1 MPLCFMLPINIS
13 RAYSICLD
21 SLSKFKCKSN
31 RANWALWAA
40 WCTEDLRAVLWQAI
54 HIYFAH
60 FCTALHN
67 LHRDVRAEAL
77 KMPPDAAKYAQS
89 QMTLSTLLYVCP
101 RLSAVSLRRPGR
113 LQLQVDRGR
122 EREAKR
128 VKVDNAFNAWSDHVK
143 AETFDKDGKSGTITE
158 WDQGNIYIEREKEK
172 DREEKEKDRD

>member
-1 MPLCFMLPINIS
+1 MSSGLGVYASMLCFMLPINIS

-40 WCTEDLRAVLWQAI
+40 WCAEDLRTALWQAI
-54 HIYFAH
+54 HIYFAE

-67 LHRDVRAEAL
+67 LQGDVRAEAL

-101 RLSAVSLRRPGR
+101 CPAAVSLRPIAPQRV
-113 LQLQVDRGR
+113 QQEVDEAERDR
-122 EREAKR
+122 ERER
-128 VKVDNAFNAWSDHVK
+128 WSKIMPLKPEVTMLRLIK
-143 AETFDKDGKSGTITE
+143 
-158 WDQGNIYIEREKEK
+158 KEA
-172 DREEKEKDRD
+172 